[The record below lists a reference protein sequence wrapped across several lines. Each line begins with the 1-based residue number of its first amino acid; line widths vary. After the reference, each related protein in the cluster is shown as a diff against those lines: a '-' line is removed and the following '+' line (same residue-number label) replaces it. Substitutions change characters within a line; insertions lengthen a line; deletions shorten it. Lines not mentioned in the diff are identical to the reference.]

1 MDKSTT
7 ETKEEKPVCDCVSD
21 FGSLLIVVFLMF
33 ACVVFGYLGNELKH
47 QHRYMKCPNYT
58 TKYATWVGYVSY
70 THDEVRCFW
79 VENEYPRRVR
89 DSQRMWHGVAE

>member
-7 ETKEEKPVCDCVSD
+7 ETQEDRQICDCTSD
-21 FGSLLIVVFLMF
+21 IGNVFIVIFLMC

-47 QHRYMKCPNYT
+47 QHEYMKCPDYE
-58 TKYATWVGYVSY
+58 TKYAKWIGYVSFN
-70 THDEVRCFW
+70 HDEVRCFW

-89 DSQRMWHGVAE
+89 DVQRMKHGLTE

>member
-7 ETKEEKPVCDCVSD
+7 ETSEEKPVCDCVSD